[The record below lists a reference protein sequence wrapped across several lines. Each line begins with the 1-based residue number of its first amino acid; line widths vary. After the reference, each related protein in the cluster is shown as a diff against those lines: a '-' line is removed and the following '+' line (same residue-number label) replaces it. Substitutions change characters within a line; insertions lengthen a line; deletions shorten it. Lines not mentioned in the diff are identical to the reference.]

1 MLAEYFARSARSARP
16 GAIMLVEHFA
26 RSGAFMLAECFV
38 RSGAFTLAESS
49 PDRVPLC

>member
-1 MLAEYFARSARSARP
+1 MLAEYFARSARL
-16 GAIMLVEHFA
+16 GAIMLAKHSA
-26 RSGAFMLAECFV
+26 RSGALMLAECFV

>member
-1 MLAEYFARSARSARP
+1 MLAEYFARSARP
-16 GAIMLVEHFA
+16 GAIMLAEHFA
-26 RSGAFMLAECFV
+26 RSGLAECFV